1 MAIEELWNILR
12 PYLGETGAYLGVSA
26 RNIPQIERQSSLV
39 FRYLS
44 RFGPRAENPR
54 VGGSIP
60 PLATTKSK
68 I

>member
-44 RFGPRAENPR
+44 R
-54 VGGSIP
+54 
-60 PLATTKSK
+60 
-68 I
+68 